1 MVKFLP
7 WKVGHEDSQSC
18 YKDKFTAQ
26 CSIYSEILPELLIF
40 LHEHCFWCSWQ
51 IACLWDDQPNIFT
64 KTNTNTKTVTI
75 ESQASFLS
83 RSCKIPIGKPLFE
96 IYLFDMGIAQIAL
109 DPSTPQPPNLCQ
121 TGKCGKKGP
130 QIILTS
136 PYTPGFRGKKCP
148 RPLKQ
153 VSTPPL
159 R

>member
-7 WKVGHEDSQSC
+7 WKVGQEASQSC
-18 YKDKFTAQ
+18 FKDKFTAQ
-26 CSIYSEILPELLIF
+26 CSIYSEILPELWIF

-83 RSCKIPIGKPLFE
+83 RSCKIPIGKLLFE
-96 IYLFDMGIAQIAL
+96 IYLFHMG
-109 DPSTPQPPNLCQ
+109 TPRPPHPLSNRK
-121 TGKCGKKGP
+121 TWKKGP
-130 QIILTS
+130 QTILAS
-136 PYTPGFRGKKCP
+136 PYTPGFRGKKVPQTILASLYTP
-148 RPLKQ
+148 R
-153 VSTPPL
+153 